1 MSVVDPSGISSS
13 TQNVPAAFSLLNNP
27 LSRGGRSVKLAFQSV
42 NLLFTHKG
50 SRQATF
56 ESIDPLRRKVQGL
69 VGEPT
74 NYGLGQVAGDSVQ
87 SGFEFARHCKWDWEV
102 VCSTWD
108 EFNVA
113 VHSPL
118 HPSTFY
124 IVETILTLENL
135 CTNLNSVAKSRP
147 QLPFAE
153 GSIWSGRHR
162 FGVAIA
168 CCLERIRNGR
178 FAAKYQMKSRKRK
191 HRGIAVNT
199 IPLEAGRGA

>member
-1 MSVVDPSGISSS
+1 MISGKSLHVQVFSLIGLSSDLPMFGSILIDEKGGNMSVVDPSGISSS

-87 SGFEFARHCKWDWEV
+87 SGFEFARHCK
-102 VCSTWD
+102 
-108 EFNVA
+108 
-113 VHSPL
+113 
-118 HPSTFY
+118 
-124 IVETILTLENL
+124 
-135 CTNLNSVAKSRP
+135 
-147 QLPFAE
+147 
-153 GSIWSGRHR
+153 
-162 FGVAIA
+162 
-168 CCLERIRNGR
+168 
-178 FAAKYQMKSRKRK
+178 
-191 HRGIAVNT
+191 
-199 IPLEAGRGA
+199 